1 MVLKYFKDI
10 VLVGNLGNIDFLIS
24 RDSVTRLICE
34 IDTLALDVG
43 SKNGTV
49 TDVETLCPRGKYCP
63 RFLATLHVLYYEVRQ
78 GRAGVNLR
86 GGQISCTVQSYAN
99 SLYWKFLR

>member
-1 MVLKYFKDI
+1 MALN
-10 VLVGNLGNIDFLIS
+10 VGF
-24 RDSVTRLICE
+24 
-34 IDTLALDVG
+34 
-43 SKNGTV
+43 KNGTV

-99 SLYWKFLR
+99 SLYWKFLRLSRIEFLLLFKGTVLFRITVEAAESR